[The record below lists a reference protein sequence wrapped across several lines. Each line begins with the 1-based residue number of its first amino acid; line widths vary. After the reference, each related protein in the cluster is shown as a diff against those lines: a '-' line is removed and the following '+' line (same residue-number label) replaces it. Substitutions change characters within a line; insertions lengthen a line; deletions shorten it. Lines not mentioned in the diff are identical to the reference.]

1 MRIVQAATFY
11 SPTSGGLRV
20 AVDRLRAGYLAAGDE
35 VTTIVPGPLNS
46 QHADVAKLRA
56 PLIPHSGGYRIIVN
70 RRALVRALDETEP
83 DLLEVH
89 DKVLLPW
96 VRLFAKRR
104 GSPVV
109 AVSHERLDAT
119 LGMFFPAAPQH
130 IRSWTTRRIMRETLA
145 NADYVVVCS
154 RFAAA
159 EFERSSR
166 VRIVP
171 LGVDTELFRP
181 DHRVGSQPAWP
192 ARPLRLVTSS
202 RLSAE
207 KRPDLAIATLA
218 ALQSRGVH
226 AELTLVGSGPQ
237 QRRLQRLS
245 AGLPVHFEGFV
256 TPARLTEVLAR
267 ADVALA
273 PGPAETF
280 GLAALEALACG
291 TPVVVVKG
299 AATAELIEDHPRAGR
314 VAHLDHHSF
323 ARAILDLLSDPTRR
337 CAARAAAETFPWER
351 CIRSMRGIHAM
362 AARRADVP
370 VAMPPVVS

>member
-1 MRIVQAATFY
+1 MRIVQVATFY

-20 AVDRLRAGYLAAGDE
+20 AVDRLRAGYFAAGDE
-35 VTTIVPGPLNS
+35 VTTIVPGPSNS
-46 QHADVAKLRA
+46 RHAAVAEIRA
-56 PLIPHSGGYRIIVN
+56 PLIPHTGGYRIIVN
-70 RRALVRALDETEP
+70 RRAFLQTLDESEP

-89 DKVLLPW
+89 DKLLLPW
-96 VRLFAKRR
+96 VRHFAEQQ
-104 GSPVV
+104 GVPVV

-119 LGMFFPAAPQH
+119 LGMFFPAAPQR
-130 IRSWTTRRIMRETLA
+130 IRGWTARRVMRETLA

-171 LGVDTELFRP
+171 LGVDTGRFRP
-181 DHRVGSQPAWP
+181 HPRVESQHDW
-192 ARPLRLVTSS
+192 RSRRLRLVTAS

-218 ALQSRGVH
+218 ALQSHGVP
-226 AELTLVGSGPQ
+226 AELTLVGCGPQ
-237 QRRLQRLS
+237 QRRLQRLA
-245 AGLPVHFEGFV
+245 AGLPVHFEGLV
-256 TPARLTEVLAR
+256 NDAHQLAELLAG
-267 ADVALA
+267 ADVVLA

-314 VAHLDHHSF
+314 VSELDHRAF
-323 ARAILDLLSDPTRR
+323 ADAILDVLSDPTRR
-337 CAARAAAETFPWER
+337 YAVRTAAETFPWER
-351 CIRSMRGIHAM
+351 CVRSMRAIHAV
-362 AARRADVP
+362 AAHRTDIPADTPGVI
-370 VAMPPVVS
+370 